1 MAGEDINLVLR
12 IRAQLGDAMRRHGP
26 DGAAR
31 FRRLGGPPTNFLLG
45 VLADGTK
52 RYRWPPPGHPNLAD
66 VELRYAEAVPGAA
79 ARPFFA
85 DA

>member
-1 MAGEDINLVLR
+1 M
-12 IRAQLGDAMRRHGP
+12 
-26 DGAAR
+26 
-31 FRRLGGPPTNFLLG
+31 LG

-52 RYRWPPPGHPNLAD
+52 RYRWPPPGDPNLAD
-66 VELRYAEAVPGAA
+66 VELRYAEAAPGAA